1 MLLGGNFRDEKLCR
15 GQLSG
20 ERWLGGE
27 CNFNHGSS
35 FFLYGVRCNV
45 VASLGRFTWENLP
58 CKLTADIPSLGGI
71 LVL

>member
-1 MLLGGNFRDEKLCR
+1 MLLGGNFRNEKLCR
-15 GQLSG
+15 GQLTG
-20 ERWLGGE
+20 ERWSGVE
-27 CNFNHGSS
+27 FNCNHESL